1 MLVIVWVCVIGAQ
14 SPRRLESISI
24 MGLLY
29 IPYCRLRL
37 LLPRDSTAYHYQGT
51 GPPRAQGG
59 CSLQTDLV
67 SASLWTHSARE
78 YQASSEHHLG

>member
-37 LLPRDSTAYHYQGT
+37 LLARDSTAYHYQGT

-59 CSLQTDLV
+59 VQSADGSRVGLSLD
-67 SASLWTHSARE
+67 A
-78 YQASSEHHLG
+78 